1 MSRYPHEITIVN
13 NQAKSLSKVQNQ
25 KSKRKKHMYKTRK
38 DSWHISN
45 ENEWSKLN
53 RYAKIVR
60 RLGSPV
66 QRVYLVPCHVT
77 KKVCNWLY
85 NDYII
90 RKVVSTKTHIGET
103 LVIIL
108 YTLTYYFKTLS
119 LFTNSEKVQTNY
131 QYNQIMIWVEIL
143 ELILILVMFN

>member
-77 KKVCNWLY
+77 KKNNVTFILLSKFNLITLFEFCFNCVNRSSKIYKIYCIKPFCVIMRIFFKIWRYQLLLPGLY
-85 NDYII
+85 FPLN
-90 RKVVSTKTHIGET
+90 
-103 LVIIL
+103 
-108 YTLTYYFKTLS
+108 F
-119 LFTNSEKVQTNY
+119 
-131 QYNQIMIWVEIL
+131 
-143 ELILILVMFN
+143 